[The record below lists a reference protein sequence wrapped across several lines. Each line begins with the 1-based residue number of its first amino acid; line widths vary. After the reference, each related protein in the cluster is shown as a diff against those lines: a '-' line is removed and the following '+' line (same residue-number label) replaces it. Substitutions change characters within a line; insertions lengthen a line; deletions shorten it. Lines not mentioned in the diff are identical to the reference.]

1 MRSPRALPRSVAR
14 AVAFGLVCLAMHRAW
29 AAPEPPPPAVAPAS
43 NPPGAIY
50 PGSVPADDYYGAPSG
65 YSAVGGYGYPPI
77 AEGSEG
83 FHVHDGFFLRAQ
95 LGGGVSSLQST
106 TNGVKTVVGG
116 GGGAFGL
123 AIGGVIA
130 HNLILY
136 GAFFESAA
144 ANPDVQVGG
153 TSVASPIG
161 DTDWQGIG
169 PGLAYYY
176 GPLNLYFGGAIVMTR
191 FWMHDQNGNQLDSS
205 KAGLGLDLEVGKEW
219 WVSRDWGLG
228 IALRL
233 AGSSMKDQN
242 DPTLTW
248 SAGAGSVLFSA
259 TYN

>member
-1 MRSPRALPRSVAR
+1 MHSPRALPRSVAR
-14 AVAFGLVCLAMHRAW
+14 AVALGLLGLAMHRAW
-29 AAPEPPPPAVAPAS
+29 AAPEPMPPAVAPVS

-50 PGSVPADDYYGAPSG
+50 PGPVSVDDTTGSPPG

-77 AEGSEG
+77 SDTWEG
-83 FHVHDGFFLRAQ
+83 FHTHDGFFLRAQ
-95 LGGGVSSLQST
+95 LGGGISSLQST

-136 GAFFESAA
+136 GAYFESVAE
-144 ANPDVQVGG
+144 NPDVQVGG
-153 TSVASPIG
+153 TSVTSPIG
-161 DTDWQGIG
+161 QTDWQGVG
-169 PGLAYYY
+169 PGLAYYC
-176 GPLNLYFGGAIVMTR
+176 GPLNLYFGGAIAMTR
-191 FWMHDQNGNQLDSS
+191 FWMHDQSGNQLDSS

-219 WVSRDWGLG
+219 WVSRNWGVG
-228 IALRL
+228 IALRF

-248 SAGAGSVLFSA
+248 SAGAASVLFSA

>member
-1 MRSPRALPRSVAR
+1 MHSPRALRRSVAR
-14 AVAFGLVCLAMHRAW
+14 AVALGLLCLGMHGAW
-29 AAPEPPPPAVAPAS
+29 AAPESPPPAVPPAPDRPAAS
-43 NPPGAIY
+43 Y
-50 PGSVPADDYYGAPSG
+50 PAPIPADYYGAPPDYSG
-65 YSAVGGYGYPPI
+65 VGGYGYPPI
-77 AEGSEG
+77 AQSSEG

-136 GAFFESAA
+136 GVFFENAA

-153 TSVASPIG
+153 TSVVSPIG

-176 GPLNLYFGGAIVMTR
+176 APLNLYLGGAIAMTR
-191 FWMHDQNGNQLDSS
+191 FWMHDQNGN
-205 KAGLGLDLEVGKEW
+205 
-219 WVSRDWGLG
+219 
-228 IALRL
+228 
-233 AGSSMKDQN
+233 
-242 DPTLTW
+242 
-248 SAGAGSVLFSA
+248 
-259 TYN
+259 